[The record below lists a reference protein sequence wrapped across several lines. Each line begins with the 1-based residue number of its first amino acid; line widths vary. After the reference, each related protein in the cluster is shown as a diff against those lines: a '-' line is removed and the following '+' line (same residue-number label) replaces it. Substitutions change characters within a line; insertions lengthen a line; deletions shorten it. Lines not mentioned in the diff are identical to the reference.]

1 MRGMGNTVRWVALS
15 GLLLSVAC
23 GDDGG
28 APVGDNGDDLD
39 SEAMAAAAMVPA
51 EAVPSD
57 LVFDEAAPP
66 QADARIRLRRFV
78 ERFLIAFHR
87 LERAAR
93 ETGNTEAQAL
103 IDQARTEARL
113 AIQDFKDHEPQSG
126 VAHLREAAR
135 LLLEARRLL
144 IQEMVGRDGG

>member
-1 MRGMGNTVRWVALS
+1 MQAMGNTVRWVALS

-28 APVGDNGDDLD
+28 APVGDNADDLD

-51 EAVPSD
+51 EAVPAD

-66 QADARIRLRRFV
+66 QADGRIRLRRFV

-93 ETGNTEAQAL
+93 ETGNAEAQAL
-103 IDQARTEARL
+103 IDQARTETRM

-144 IQEMVGRDGG
+144 IQEAVGRDAG